1 MKGMSVMGYLCRHG
15 TGKGRMDHR
24 LVRMTAPATVVAPAT
39 VAAPALGTVTATAM
53 NIVAETDTDTETE
66 AATATAIATV
76 RQRCA
81 QSDRHT

>member
-1 MKGMSVMGYLCRHG
+1 
-15 TGKGRMDHR
+15 MDHR

-53 NIVAETDTDTETE
+53 NIVAETDTETE
-66 AATATAIATV
+66 AATAIATAIATV

>member
-1 MKGMSVMGYLCRHG
+1 
-15 TGKGRMDHR
+15 MDHR

-39 VAAPALGTVTATAM
+39 VTAPALGTVTATAM
-53 NIVAETDTDTETE
+53 NIAAETDKETE
-66 AATATAIATV
+66 AAKAIATI